1 MQAVKDKKSMK
12 TAKVDEK
19 ISDLSEE
26 KALSSLKS
34 FFNEILTVIKRS
46 KTSEPGDSK
55 LDQYERKVLAQKSTM
70 ESSIRMTMRIR

>member
-34 FFNEILTVIKRS
+34 FFNEI
-46 KTSEPGDSK
+46 
-55 LDQYERKVLAQKSTM
+55 
-70 ESSIRMTMRIR
+70 